1 MSGKT
6 KLILVTVFF
15 LVLLGTGLSWGPA
28 GGAGSTE
35 VITAPSAAAPATAT
49 RPDKTATAANGGSD
63 HSAMVFE
70 AFAIILLA
78 AAVGRFG
85 ARKLKQ
91 PQVLGEL
98 VVGIIIGT
106 LLYQLGSPVVT
117 IIRHND
123 LVGGLEQEVLGR
135 GLCWHDA
142 VRQRLQAAALPAET
156 ASRIEGVL
164 LSPNIAQYLDLAR
177 VFRLFSSLGIIL
189 LLFMVGLKIHFK
201 ELRETGGSAAGVAFL
216 GVTVSL
222 LLGCGVSWLILP
234 QGTGANVLLFLGTAI
249 CATSIG
255 ITARVFKDMNRLR
268 LKAVKTVMGAA
279 VIDDV
284 LGLVVLAVMVGVV
297 SRGSVQAL
305 TLLQIVLKTSL
316 FFGLVA
322 LFATKFLQQNIALFV
337 RVEQERLKLL
347 YPFGFLMLLAW
358 LADVIGL
365 APIIGA
371 FVAGV
376 VIKEE
381 YFPSDEAVRGHKTT
395 VESIMAPLEGL
406 FAPVFFVF
414 MGVQVDLG
422 SLLHLKV
429 LLLAL
434 ALTARGGSGQIGGLP
449 GGPGAGPAAG
459 GDRHDPPGGSDPDRR
474 QHRPGHGGA
483 ESGPVFSH
491 HSGGALHRA
500 ADAAAAQMGHREKGE
515 LKD

>member
-6 KLILVTVFF
+6 KLILLVVFS
-15 LVLLGTGLSWGPA
+15 LVLLGTGLSWGA
-28 GGAGSTE
+28 EGGGVASTE
-35 VITAPSAAAPATAT
+35 IIAPASDAAQAKAT
-49 RPDKTATAANGGSD
+49 TPDKTATPANGSGD
-63 HSAMVFE
+63 YSAMVFE

-117 IIRHND
+117 VIRHYD

-135 GLCWHDA
+135 GLCWPDM
-142 VRQRLQAAALPAET
+142 VRQRLNATALPPET
-156 ASRIEGVL
+156 TRQIAGVL

-177 VFRLFSSLGIIL
+177 AFRLFSSLGIVL
-189 LLFMVGLKIHFK
+189 LLFMVGLKINFK
-201 ELRETGGSAAGVAFL
+201 ELRETGSRAAGVAFL
-216 GVTVSL
+216 GVTFSL
-222 LLGCGVSWLILP
+222 LLGCGASWLLLP
-234 QGTGANVLLFLGTAI
+234 QGTSTNVLLFLGTAI

-268 LKAVKTVMGAA
+268 LKAVKTVLGAA

-284 LGLVVLAVMVGVV
+284 LGLVVLALLVGIV
-297 SRGSVQAL
+297 SRGSMQTL
-305 TLLQIVLKTSL
+305 TLLQIVLKTGL

-347 YPFGFLMLLAW
+347 YPFGLLMLLAW

-381 YFPSDEAVRGHKTT
+381 YFPIDEAVRGHRAT

-406 FAPVFFVF
+406 FAPVFFVL

-434 ALTARGGSGQIGGLP
+434 ALTGAAVLGKLAASLAVRGLDRLLVGIGMIPRVEVTMIVGNIGLAM
-449 GGPGAGPAAG
+449 GVLNRDLFSAIILVVLFTVLLT
-459 GDRHDPPGGSDPDRR
+459 PPLLKWAIERR
-474 QHRPGHGGA
+474 GT
-483 ESGPVFSH
+483 
-491 HSGGALHRA
+491 
-500 ADAAAAQMGHREKGE
+500 
-515 LKD
+515 